1 MNISRP
7 GWLRHVLLLA
17 SLMAA
22 STAMGAP
29 APQDAADRLD
39 EAREEVRRLL
49 NAKEYDAAIQKL
61 ITLRSSHDLA
71 TRKFGQEFLGVARER
86 KGQLEFASL
95 EYKRFLDQFPD
106 APEVSRVRM
115 RLGALVR
122 STLPVP
128 VDSGVARTRRPAR
141 TASSPN
147 VRGALGVS
155 YRGSQSASDAGETTT
170 SLSLIGTDLDL
181 AGSAERGASK
191 LGFRV
196 AAGHYAD
203 LLPDHRN
210 NSDRFGYL
218 YADYGLGE
226 IFSIRLGRQRAKT
239 RAIPGRF
246 DGLNLTLRMAGGP
259 EFEAFGGLPADTSK
273 SGLFADDRK
282 FAGIG
287 VNTGGIWRSFTL
299 GVYGLHQT
307 IDGVVDRQAVGT
319 ELRYVGDGMFAQA
332 FVDFDTHFNTLNAI
346 SLSFN
351 KMNQGQGSFN
361 VSYNY
366 QKSPYLSTR
375 NALIGQPVDGIQEL
389 QNLLTGDGELEVLA
403 LDRSLDSQS
412 ATFGVG
418 RPLTKQ
424 INLSASVSWLAVN
437 GSAAS
442 GGVPA
447 LPDYQQIYGETR
459 VTFNDFIIEDQN
471 LSMGLAYSKQE
482 TSDVWSFMTSTYYR
496 AGNRFRISPRFRVDK
511 RKNADGSEQTNYAP
525 SMRVESVA
533 GPNRFFMQGGYLLY
547 QRRFPT
553 LDSQSSSVR
562 FIYIG
567 YQYRF

>member
-1 MNISRP
+1 MNISRSAGP
-7 GWLRHVLLLA
+7 QVYLLLA
-17 SLMAA
+17 SMLLPSMAMA
-22 STAMGAP
+22 AP
-29 APQDAADRLD
+29 APPDAADRLD
-39 EAREEVRRLL
+39 EAREEVKRFL
-49 NAKEYDAAIQKL
+49 NAKKYDAAIKTL
-61 ITLRSSHDLA
+61 TTLRSSHDLA
-71 TRKFGQEFLGVARER
+71 TRRFGQEFLGVARER

-106 APEVSRVRM
+106 APEANRVRM

-128 VDSGVARTRRPAR
+128 VDSRVARTRRPAR
-141 TASSPN
+141 TASSRN
-147 VRGALGVS
+147 VHGAFGVS
-155 YRGSQSASDAGETTT
+155 YRGSQNTSDAGETTT

-196 AAGHYAD
+196 AAGHYAG

-210 NSDRFGYL
+210 TSDRFSYL

-226 IFSIRLGRQRAKT
+226 MLSVRLGRQRAKT
-239 RAIPGRF
+239 HAILGRF

-259 EFEAFGGLPADTSK
+259 EFEAFGGSPADTSK

-287 VNTGGIWRSFTL
+287 LNTGGIWRSFTL
-299 GVYGLHQT
+299 GVYSLRQT
-307 IDGVVDRQAVGT
+307 IAGMVDRQAVGT
-319 ELRYVGDGMFAQA
+319 ELRYVGDGLFAQA

-346 SLSFN
+346 SLNFN
-351 KMNQGQGSFN
+351 KMSQGQGSFN

-389 QNLLTGDGELEVLA
+389 QNLLAGDDELQVLA
-403 LDRSLDSQS
+403 LDRSLDSQT
-412 ATFGVG
+412 ATVGVG
-418 RPLTKQ
+418 RPLTKH
-424 INLSASVSWLAVN
+424 INLSASASWLAVS

-447 LPDYQQIYGETR
+447 LPDYRQIYGETR
-459 VTFNDFIIEDQN
+459 VTFNDFIIENQN
-471 LSMGLAYSKQE
+471 LSMGLTYSKQE

-496 AGNRFRISPRFRVDK
+496 QGNRLRFSPRFRVDK

-525 SMRVESVA
+525 SVRVESVSRH
-533 GPNRFFMQGGYLLY
+533 NRFFMQGGYLLY
-547 QRRFPT
+547 RRRSRT
-553 LDSQSSSVR
+553 LDSQHSGVR